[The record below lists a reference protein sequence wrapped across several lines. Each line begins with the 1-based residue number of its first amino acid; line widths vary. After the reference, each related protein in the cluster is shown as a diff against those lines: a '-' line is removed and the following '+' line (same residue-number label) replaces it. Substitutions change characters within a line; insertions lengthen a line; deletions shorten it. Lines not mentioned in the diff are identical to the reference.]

1 MRGSASGGARGG
13 AKATP
18 ATPATS
24 ATPKKTWFGTAKS
37 GAKGFATY
45 VLPHTV
51 GLLPLLMINQN
62 PLKGLE
68 NLLNPANW
76 VQDLSWLG
84 GLLDPSKW
92 GQDLSWLEGLLKG
105 LVGDVET
112 GFKDAEGFAQGAFRD
127 AEAVGKDAI
136 WGVEEAVKYA
146 PYIGGFIA
154 VLWVIQSVQSR

>member
-1 MRGSASGGARGG
+1 MRGSGSAG
-13 AKATP
+13 AKGASKGTSATAP
-18 ATPATS
+18 AT
-24 ATPKKTWFGTAKS
+24 ATPKKTWWGTAKS
-37 GAKGFATY
+37 GAKGFGTY

-51 GLLPLLMINQN
+51 GLLPLLLINQN

-92 GQDLSWLEGLLKG
+92 GQDFTWLEGLLKG

-112 GFKDAEGFAQGAFRD
+112 GFKDAESFASSAFKD
-127 AEAVGKDAI
+127 AEAVGKDAV

-154 VLWVIQSVQSR
+154 VLWVIQSFQSK

>member
-1 MRGSASGGARGG
+1 MRGSGSAG
-13 AKATP
+13 AKGGSKG
-18 ATPATS
+18 TS
-24 ATPKKTWFGTAKS
+24 ATSSASAGGKKTWFGRAKS

-45 VLPHTV
+45 VLPTTA
-51 GLLPLLMINQN
+51 GLFPLLLMNNN

-68 NLLNPANW
+68 NMLNPANW

-92 GQDLSWLEGLLKG
+92 GQDLSWLEGLMKG

-112 GFKDAEGFAQGAFRD
+112 GFKDAESFASSAFKD
-127 AEAVGKDAI
+127 AEAVGKDAV

-154 VLWVIQSVQSR
+154 VLWIIQSFQSK